1 MDRWW
6 IRPVVRLVLAV
17 ALPFLVPLL
26 IAAMIW
32 AMPGDPATNVCP
44 DCSGEGMMKMIQD
57 RNLDQGPLHFYTE
70 WMSSMVSGDFG
81 RSWSFQSGEE
91 VSYLLKS
98 GVGFTLKLFLLGAV
112 FILAGAI
119 LTAKQWI
126 PRWAKSAVRL
136 VGMLPGLVLSL
147 AAIAVYTVYINP
159 SAMETTW
166 TQVFMGALILA
177 IADAALSGTIDG
189 VDEVIET
196 EGRRRYVQIAI
207 LRGESTLKNILPNTL
222 PGLVGQIRARLLGLL
237 SAAIIIEMI
246 LKINGVGELLV
257 VGALKQDFPLVMAC
271 TFFYVVISSVMLF
284 LQASIEIAVALS
296 IRKSPAGVE

>member
-1 MDRWW
+1 M
-6 IRPVVRLVLAV
+6 RLVLAV

-26 IAAMIW
+26 IAMMIW

-44 DCSGEGMMKMIQD
+44 DCTGEGMLQMVKD
-57 RNLDQGPLHFYTE
+57 RNLDQGPMHFYKE
-70 WMSSMVSGDFG
+70 WMSGMFSGDFG
-81 RSWSFQSGEE
+81 RSWAFQSGEE
-91 VSYLLKS
+91 VSYLLKT
-98 GVGFTLKLFLLGAV
+98 GVGFSIKLFMMGSLLILLGA
-112 FILAGAI
+112 FC
-119 LTAKQWI
+119 TARQWI
-126 PRWAKSAVRL
+126 PRWLKSTIRL

-166 TQVFMGALILA
+166 TQVLLGAFILA
-177 IADAALSGTIDG
+177 LADAALAGTIDG
-189 VDEVIET
+189 VDEVVES

-207 LRGESTLKNILPNTL
+207 LRGESKLSNILPNTL
-222 PGLVGQIRARLLGLL
+222 PSLVGQLRARMLGLL

-271 TFFYVVISSVMLF
+271 TFFYVMLSSVMLMI
-284 LQASIEIAVALS
+284 QAVVEVLVALS
-296 IRKSPAGVE
+296 IRSSPKGVA